1 MSATSDDD
9 RSGYGRPPKKSR
21 WKKGQS
27 GNPNRRRPVRTY
39 GTVEIIDR
47 LFQRPVE
54 IKLNGEMKKVSTL
67 EAIMMQLL
75 HKESAGNHRATR
87 VRLKYQEFSIQ
98 HSKRTTT
105 VEFLDNDYTRAVAAA
120 ANPSGDDHEQE

>member
-1 MSATSDDD
+1 M
-9 RSGYGRPPKKSR
+9 
-21 WKKGQS
+21 
-27 GNPNRRRPVRTY
+27 
-39 GTVEIIDR
+39 
-47 LFQRPVE
+47 E